1 MTEGCAL
8 FTWGKGEPDSDD
20 SGSQVPCCP
29 GHAYLRNRLMGAR
42 RTRGQT
48 RGVLRGVRL
57 LERAMREGEK
67 EEQLR
72 ESERVY

>member
-1 MTEGCAL
+1 MMPADLVKRVVEACKWGAGREAEG
-8 FTWGKGEPDSDD
+8 FGE
-20 SGSQVPCCP
+20 GV
-29 GHAYLRNRLMGAR
+29 LRLMGAR